1 MRAKKNKLK
10 YKHTVHTQEL
20 QNTGTAIVKYIVN
33 QVL

>member
-1 MRAKKNKLK
+1 MREKKNK

>member
-1 MRAKKNKLK
+1 MREKKKLK
-10 YKHTVHTQEL
+10 YKHMVHTQEL